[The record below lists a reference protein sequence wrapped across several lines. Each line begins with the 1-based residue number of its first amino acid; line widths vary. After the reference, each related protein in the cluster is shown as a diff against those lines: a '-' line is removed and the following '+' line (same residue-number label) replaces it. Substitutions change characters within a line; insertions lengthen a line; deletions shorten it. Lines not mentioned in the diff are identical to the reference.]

1 MLPIYIRLIFNRSV
15 KRFQNPF
22 RINVIHYNSLLKG
35 SFVCL
40 STMPKPKLYI
50 TRPDVPEEGIAM
62 LQDKFEIKMWPG
74 KSPVPREELIK
85 QVKGVDAL
93 FCYLTDKIDEQ
104 VLESAGPSLK
114 VIGTMSVGYDHINV
128 SQLKKKGIK
137 LGITPDVLT
146 DAVAELSVGLLLAT
160 SRRLFEA
167 HQEILKAGS
176 EPLSS
181 SQFNVDSSVVCMTI
195 RDRAGT
201 GQRGQVGLQNST
213 VGVVGLGRIGQE
225 IVKRLKPFK
234 VTRFLYCGR
243 SDKTEAREIGVS
255 RVSLDELLA
264 HSDFVIVTCAL
275 TPDTKEMFNDSLF
288 EKMKSSAIFINVSRG
303 GVVDQFAL
311 QRALESKRILAAGL
325 DVMTPEPLPPKHPL
339 LQLSNC
345 VILPHIGS
353 ATIQARKDMALLTV
367 KNIIAGVSGTPM
379 PAPLC

>member
-1 MLPIYIRLIFNRSV
+1 M
-15 KRFQNPF
+15 
-22 RINVIHYNSLLKG
+22 
-35 SFVCL
+35 C
-40 STMPKPKLYI
+40 
-50 TRPDVPEEGIAM
+50 
-62 LQDKFEIKMWPG
+62 
-74 KSPVPREELIK
+74 
-85 QVKGVDAL
+85 
-93 FCYLTDKIDEQ
+93 
-104 VLESAGPSLK
+104 GP
-114 VIGTMSVGYDHINV
+114 
-128 SQLKKKGIK
+128 
-137 LGITPDVLT
+137 
-146 DAVAELSVGLLLAT
+146 
-160 SRRLFEA
+160 
-167 HQEILKAGS
+167 
-176 EPLSS
+176 
-181 SQFNVDSSVVCMTI
+181 
-195 RDRAGT
+195 
-201 GQRGQVGLQNST
+201 GLQNST

-275 TPDTKEMFNDSLF
+275 TPETKEMFNDSLFEKMKSSAIFINVSRGGLQNSTVGVVGLGRIGQEIVKRLKPFKVTRFLYCGRSDKTEAREIGVSRVSLDELLAHSDFVIVTCALTPETKEMFNDSLF

>member
-167 HQEILKAGS
+167 HQEILNGGW
-176 EPLSS
+176 SS
-181 SQFNVDSSVVCMTI
+181 WAPFWMC
-195 RDRAGT
+195 GP
-201 GQRGQVGLQNST
+201 GLQNST